1 VSHDLQYQR
10 VIAASPDI
18 VFDAFTGRAGQEAF
32 YETDRPG
39 WVVVSTCDL
48 RVGGVWAVDFGP
60 SPDELYR
67 HRYVFRA
74 IERPRRLLLDMTEM
88 RLDGSSFEV
97 EVEFRFEA
105 RDGGTLMT
113 MTQWGFPTGE
123 LRDEHRRGTPNA
135 FDRFAA
141 VVAQAEP

>member
-1 VSHDLQYQR
+1 VSHDLQYHR
-10 VIAASPDI
+10 VIAAAPEV
-18 VFDAFTGRAGQEAF
+18 VFDAFTGQEGQEAF
-32 YETDRPG
+32 YELDRPG

-60 SPDELYR
+60 SPAELYR

-74 IERPRRLLLDMTEM
+74 IERPRRVLLDMTEL

-113 MTQWGFPTGE
+113 MTQWGFPTE
-123 LRDEHRRGTPNA
+123 ALRDEHARGTPNA
-135 FDRFAA
+135 LDQFAA

>member
-1 VSHDLQYQR
+1 VSNDLQYAR
-10 VIAASPDI
+10 VIDARPQA
-18 VFDAFTGRAGQEAF
+18 VFDAFTGQAGQEAF
-32 YETDRPG
+32 YETGRPG
-39 WVVVSTCDL
+39 WVVESTCDL
-48 RVGGVWAVDFGP
+48 RVGGVWAVAFGP
-60 SPDELYR
+60 SADELYR

-74 IERPRRLLLDMTEM
+74 IERPRRLLLDMTEI

-113 MTQWGFPTGE
+113 MTQWGFPTE
-123 LRDEHRRGTPNA
+123 ALRDEHRIGLPHA

-141 VVAQAEP
+141 VVEA